1 MSNLKE
7 IRREPRN
14 KDAIEL
20 LEALLTRVR
29 EEDDATEILMFVKI
43 GEDYHRFATPL
54 DDLVRLTGVLEMA
67 KFDVLRR
74 MVE

>member
-7 IRREPRN
+7 IKREPRN
-14 KDAIEL
+14 KDAVEL

-29 EEDDATEILMFVKI
+29 EEDDATEVLMFVKI

>member
-7 IRREPRN
+7 IKREPRN
-14 KDAIEL
+14 KDAVEL
-20 LEALLTRVR
+20 LETLLKQVQ
-29 EEDDATEILMFVKI
+29 EADDATEVLMFVKI
-43 GEDYHRFATPL
+43 GDDYHRFATPL
-54 DDLVRLTGVLEMA
+54 DDLVRLAGVLEMA

>member
-7 IRREPRN
+7 IKREPRN
-14 KDAIEL
+14 KDAVEL

-29 EEDDATEILMFVKI
+29 EEDDATEVLMFVKI

-54 DDLVRLTGVLEMA
+54 DDLARLTGVLEMA

>member
-7 IRREPRN
+7 IKREPRN
-14 KDAIEL
+14 KEAVEL
-20 LEALLTRVR
+20 LEALLERVR
-29 EEDDATEILMFVKI
+29 SEDDATEILMFVKI

-74 MVE
+74 MIE

>member
-43 GEDYHRFATPL
+43 GDDYHRFATPL

>member
-7 IRREPRN
+7 IKREPRN
-14 KDAIEL
+14 KEAVEL
-20 LEALLTRVR
+20 LEALLERVR
-29 EEDDATEILMFVKI
+29 SEDDATEILMFVKI
-43 GEDYHRFATPL
+43 GDDYHRFATPL
-54 DDLVRLTGVLEMA
+54 DDLARLTGVLEMA

>member
-7 IRREPRN
+7 IKREPRN
-14 KDAIEL
+14 KDAVEL

-29 EEDDATEILMFVKI
+29 EEDDATEVLMFVKI

-54 DDLVRLTGVLEMA
+54 EDLARLTGVLEMA

>member
-20 LEALLTRVR
+20 LETLLAQVR

-43 GEDYHRFATPL
+43 GDDYHRFATPL
-54 DDLVRLTGVLEMA
+54 DDLARLTGVLEMA